1 MKNKVQPGIQAG
13 GPLPS
18 TVDSMRAAVREIY
31 GSADVIHE
39 SRRARPHIKAD
50 EVLIQVGAAGLDR
63 GSWHMMAGKPYA
75 VRAATGL
82 RRPRNHLL
90 GLDVAG
96 TVAAVGADVT
106 RFRVGDEV
114 FGFGQGTF
122 AEYTAAKE
130 RKLALKPAGLSFAQA
145 AVVPVSGSTALQ
157 ALRDAGHVRDG
168 QNVLVT
174 GASGGVGSYA
184 VQLAQAFGAS
194 VTGVCSMAKMELVR
208 GLGADHVIDY
218 TREDFADA
226 GIHFDLI
233 LDFAGSPSL
242 TRLRRALT
250 RDGTAV
256 VGGSEQ
262 GGSFTGL
269 GRQIRALAVS
279 PFVSQN
285 LKMLLAAERSQDLE
299 QLSGFIADG
308 RLTPCL
314 ERTFPLEQAAAAMRH
329 LESGNVRGK
338 VAITP

>member
-1 MKNKVQPGIQAG
+1 MKNKVQPGIQAD

-39 SRRARPHIKAD
+39 SRLARPHIKAD

-194 VTGVCSMAKMELVR
+194 VTGVCSTAKMELVR

-226 GIHFDLI
+226 GIHYDLI

-250 RDGTAV
+250 RGGTAV

-279 PFVSQN
+279 PFVSQS

-314 ERTFPLEQAAAAMRH
+314 ERIFPLEQAAAAMRH

>member
-1 MKNKVQPGIQAG
+1 MKNKVQPGTQAAG
-13 GPLPS
+13 GAAA
-18 TVDSMRAAVREIY
+18 TMDSMRAAVREIY

-39 SRRARPHIKAD
+39 SRRAIPHIKDD
-50 EVLIQVGAAGLDR
+50 EALIRVGAAGLDR
-63 GSWHMMAGKPYA
+63 GTWHMMTGKPFA
-75 VRAATGL
+75 MRTATGL
-82 RRPRNHLL
+82 RRPRSRVL

-96 TVAAVGADVT
+96 TVMAVGADVT

-145 AVVPVSGSTALQ
+145 AVVPVSGTTALQ

-184 VQLAQAFGAS
+184 VQLAHAFGAS
-194 VTGVCSMAKMELVR
+194 VTGVCSTAKVELVR
-208 GLGADHVIDY
+208 GLGAAHVIDY

-226 GIHFDLI
+226 GIHYDLI

-242 TRLRRALT
+242 TRLRRSLT
-250 RDGTAV
+250 HDGTAV
-256 VGGSEQ
+256 IGGSEQ
-262 GGSFTGL
+262 GGNFTGL
-269 GRQIRALAVS
+269 GRQLRALAVS
-279 PFVSQN
+279 PFVPQS

-308 RLTPCL
+308 QLTPCL
-314 ERTFPLEQAAAAMRH
+314 ERTFPLDQAAAAMRH

-338 VAITP
+338 VAIVL